1 MAETRDIA
9 ALLRA
14 RTPLI
19 LIDTPDEARV
29 VDLFR
34 HLLDKVLRPL
44 YRWSITE
51 GLRRLDIDLDEER
64 PAPDVG
70 STLRAIRAARV
81 AGTYLLFDLH
91 PYLNYAVTLRSLREI
106 VQREDCAEH
115 TLVLVGHRMELPP
128 ELERLALRVP
138 LRLPDSEALRRI
150 VAEEIRRYPAAH
162 GGRRVQVEAETVG
175 AIVRNL
181 EGLDASEARQ
191 IVRQLIHGDGVLD
204 SNDLPALA
212 RLKFD
217 LLNRSGNLHFEYDTG
232 QFSEVAGLER
242 IKRWVR
248 KRRAIVLAPEPPPG
262 LDPPRGDA
270 PAGRAGLRQVAGRQ
284 GHRRRFRAAAA
295 APGFRHP
302 VLQVPR

>member
-14 RTPLI
+14 QTPLI

-44 YRWSITE
+44 YRWSITD
-51 GLRRLDIDLDEER
+51 GLRRLDIDLDEDR

-70 STLRAIRAARV
+70 STLRAIREARL
-81 AGTYLLFDLH
+81 AGTYVLFDLH
-91 PYLNYAVTLRSLREI
+91 PYLNYAVTQRNLREI
-106 VQREDCAEH
+106 VQREDCPEH

-128 ELERLALRVP
+128 ELDRLAVRVP
-138 LRLPDSEALRRI
+138 LRLPDAQALSRI
-150 VAEEIRRYPAAH
+150 VAEEIKRYPGAH
-162 GGRRVQVEAETVG
+162 GGRRVEVEPETVS

-204 SNDLPALA
+204 GNDLPALA
-212 RLKFD
+212 RLKFN
-217 LLNRSGNLHFEYDTG
+217 LLNRSGHLHFEYDTG
-232 QFSEVAGLER
+232 QFSDVAGLER
-242 IKRWVR
+242 LKRWVR
-248 KRRAIVLAPEPPPG
+248 RRRAIVLSPEPPPG
-262 LDPPRGDA
+262 LDPPRG
-270 PAGRAGLRQVAGRQ
+270 
-284 GHRRRFRAAAA
+284 
-295 APGFRHP
+295 
-302 VLQVPR
+302 VL